1 MSRMTYTLQH
11 LEQSQTPTQATQI
24 YAFLLV
30 TGAAN
35 NKQAYDTLTELYRRT
50 MTRLGG
56 DLPQKQPSKSEISGP
71 DVRQW
76 AKENGISV
84 PRTGRIPLRVENA
97 YRAAHGLTQ
106 RASVERI
113 FYVSNFHASA
123 SQIRDWARQNGI
135 PVGKRGRLHPDVI
148 RAYASASVVV
158 TKQIE
163 DVTPTK

>member
-1 MSRMTYTLQH
+1 MPAIIDVRRFVEHDHRILSVW
-11 LEQSQTPTQATQI
+11 
-24 YAFLLV
+24 LLGLAWQNV
-30 TGAAN
+30 SHDLHTSAPRAD
-35 NKQAYDTLTELYRRT
+35 KQAYDTLTELYRRT

-158 TKQIE
+158 TK
-163 DVTPTK
+163 